1 MVAEEQKLLQMFEI
15 IRGLGTELGIPP
27 KSLDALTL
35 DSSFDKDLGFDSLA
49 RVEFISRIEL
59 HFGVKLPDRVFATID
74 TPRELL
80 REILNASMTK
90 EEEAHAIHPPL
101 KPLSLE
107 TPMPTPQQVETL
119 VDVLDWHVRTHPDRP
134 HIKFYS
140 DDEHEKIMTF
150 GSLKEGAERV
160 ALGLQKLGVKAGETV
175 SLMLPTS
182 RDYFLSFF
190 GILICGAIPVP
201 IYPPARLNQLED
213 HLLRHRSILE
223 NCSAVILITVPE
235 AKVVAHL
242 LMSQVRSLRKV
253 ITPTELQAQEGV
265 VLYPKRLAEDIALLQ
280 YTSGSTGKPKG
291 VTLTHANL
299 LANIR
304 AMGERIQVDSNDVF
318 VSWLPLYH
326 DMGLIGAWLGSLYF
340 STSLVI
346 MSPLSFLA
354 KPERWLWAVHRN
366 RATLTAAPNFA
377 YELCL
382 KRVRD
387 EDLEGLQLNSLRV
400 VFNGAEAVLPGTLLR
415 FYERFAPYGLQFEA
429 LMPVYGLAECSVGL
443 SFPPLGR
450 GPRIDKIER
459 ESFMK
464 TARAIPVKDDEHA
477 LCFVSCGQ
485 PLANHEIRIVD
496 MSGRELPER
505 QQGLLQFRGPS
516 ATCGYYRNP
525 EKNKLLFDDSW
536 LNSGDFAYIAD
547 GEVYITGRQK
557 DVIIRAGQNIYP
569 DEIEDAVNKIDG
581 VRKGCVAVFG
591 SASRE
596 TGTERLI
603 VLAETRESQP
613 ITLEQIRSKI
623 NSEVIA
629 LTGAPPD
636 EIVLAPPHSVLKT
649 SSGKIRRDA
658 CRETY
663 ERGTITVSR
672 APWLQVISLLGV
684 SFIPQMR
691 RWGQALKALAYAIY
705 AWVVLIF
712 LAVPTWLLI
721 PIIPK
726 LPWRWKLIRLSTR
739 MLAFA
744 TATPINLKGLEH
756 LPKPGTPCVL
766 VCNHASYLDGLIMV
780 AILPGP
786 VSFIAKE
793 ELNQQFIAGNFLRR
807 IGAEFVERFDMQKG
821 AENAKRIAR
830 LAAEGRSLLF
840 FPEGTFSRIPGLLPF
855 HMGAFVTAAEANVPI
870 VPIIIRGS
878 RSILRSDSWFPRHSP
893 ISISIGEPI
902 YPSQSAESDTWS
914 TAITLRK
921 LVRNRMLAEV
931 GEPDL
936 AYEKTV
942 RSP

>member
-1 MVAEEQKLLQMFEI
+1 MVTEEQKLLEMFEI
-15 IRGLGTELGIPP
+15 IRGLGRELRIHP
-27 KSLDALTL
+27 KSLNALTL
-35 DSSFDKDLGFDSLA
+35 DSSFDKDLGFDSLT

-80 REILNASMTK
+80 REILNASVAQT
-90 EEEAHAIHPPL
+90 AHPIQPL
-101 KPLSLE
+101 ESLSLE
-107 TPMPTPQQVETL
+107 IPLSTPQQAETL
-119 VDVLDWHVRTHPDRP
+119 VEVLDWHIRTHAERP

-140 DDEHEKIMTF
+140 DAGQENVMTY
-150 GSLKEGAERV
+150 GALKEGAERI
-160 ALGLQKLGVKAGETV
+160 ALGLQMLGVKAGETV

-201 IYPPARLNQLED
+201 IYPPARLSQLED

-223 NCSAVILITVPE
+223 NCRAVILITMPE
-235 AKVVAHL
+235 AKAVAHL
-242 LMSQVRSLRKV
+242 LMSQVHSLQKV
-253 ITPTELQAQEGV
+253 ITPADLQVQQGQV
-265 VLYPKRLAEDIALLQ
+265 FYPKRQAEDIALLQ

-304 AMGERIQVDSNDVF
+304 AMGERIRVDSNDVF

-340 STSLVI
+340 STCLVI

-382 KRVRD
+382 KRIRD
-387 EDLEGLQLNSLRV
+387 EDIKGLQLNSLRAL
-400 VFNGAEAVLPGTLLR
+400 FNGAEAVLPGTLMR
-415 FYERFAPYGLQFEA
+415 FYERFAPYGLQLEA

-443 SFPPLGR
+443 SFPPVGR

-464 TARAIPVKDDEHA
+464 TARAVPAKNDEHA
-477 LCFVSCGQ
+477 LRFVSCGE
-485 PLANHEIRIVD
+485 PLAEHEIRIVD
-496 MSGRELPER
+496 ASGRELPER

-516 ATCGYYRNP
+516 TTCGYYRNP
-525 EKNKLLFDDSW
+525 EKNKILFDDGW

-547 GEVYITGRQK
+547 GEVYVTGRQK
-557 DVIIRAGQNIYP
+557 DIIIRAGQNIYP
-569 DEIEDAVNKIDG
+569 DEIEETVNKIDG
-581 VRKGCVAVFG
+581 IRKGCVAVFG
-591 SASRE
+591 CASHE

-613 ITLEQIRSKI
+613 AALEQIRSKI
-623 NSEVIA
+623 NSEVMA
-629 LTGAPPD
+629 LTSAPPD

-658 CRETY
+658 CREMF
-663 ERGTITVSR
+663 ERDTIRVSR
-672 APWLQVISLLGV
+672 APWLQVLRLLGV
-684 SFIPQMR
+684 SVIPQMR
-691 RWGQALKALAYAIY
+691 RWGQSLKALAYAIY
-705 AWVVLIF
+705 AWSALIV

-721 PIIPK
+721 HLIPK
-726 LPWRWKLIRLSTR
+726 LSWRWKLIRQSTK

-744 TATPINLKGLEH
+744 TTTPIHVKGLEH
-756 LPKPGTPCVL
+756 LPKPGTPCIL

-780 AILPGP
+780 AVLPTP

-793 ELNQQFIAGNFLRR
+793 ELNRQFIAGHFLRR

-821 AENAKRIAR
+821 AADAKRIVH
-830 LAAEGRSLLF
+830 LAADGRSLLF

-855 HMGAFVTAAEANVPI
+855 HMGAFITAAEANVPI
-870 VPIIIRGS
+870 VPIVLRGS
-878 RSILRSDSWFPRHSP
+878 RSILRSGSWFPRYSP
-893 ISISIGEPI
+893 LSISIGEPI
-902 YPSQSAESDTWS
+902 YPSPSAEPDVWR
-914 TAITLRK
+914 TAIALRNA
-921 LVRNRMLAEV
+921 VRTRMLAEV

>member
-1 MVAEEQKLLQMFEI
+1 MVTEEQKLFEMFEI
-15 IRGLGTELGIPP
+15 IRGLGAELRIRP
-27 KSLDALTL
+27 KNLDTLTL
-35 DSSFDKDLGFDSLA
+35 DSSFDKDLGFDSLT

-80 REILNASMTK
+80 REILNASVAK
-90 EEEAHAIHPPL
+90 EVRSIHPL
-101 KPLSLE
+101 RPLSLE
-107 TPMPTPQQVETL
+107 TLMSAPPQHAETL
-119 VDVLDWHVRTHPDRP
+119 VDVLDWHIRTHADRP

-140 DDEHEKIMTF
+140 DDEQEKIITY
-150 GSLKEGAERV
+150 GNLKEGAERI
-160 ALGLQKLGVKAGETV
+160 AFGLQMLGVKAGETV

-223 NCSAVILITVPE
+223 NCRTVMLITVPE
-235 AKVVAHL
+235 AKAVAHL
-242 LMSQVRSLRKV
+242 LMSQVGTLQKV
-253 ITPTELQAQEGV
+253 ITPAELQARHGH
-265 VLYPKRLAEDIALLQ
+265 VLYPKRLPEDIALLQ

-304 AMGERIQVDSNDVF
+304 AMGERIKVDSNDVF

-340 STSLVI
+340 SACLVV
-346 MSPLSFLA
+346 MSPLAFLA

-382 KRVRD
+382 KRIRD
-387 EDLEGLQLNSLRV
+387 EDLEGLQLNSLRA
-400 VFNGAEAVLPGTLLR
+400 VFNGAEAVLPGTLTR
-415 FYERFAPYGLQFEA
+415 FYERFAPFGLQLEA

-443 SFPPLGR
+443 SFPPIDR
-450 GPRIDKIER
+450 GPRIDKIDR
-459 ESFMK
+459 EYFMK
-464 TARAIPVKDDEHA
+464 TAQAIPAKSDEHA
-477 LCFVSCGQ
+477 LCFVSCGE
-485 PLANHEIRIVD
+485 PLSEHEIRIVD
-496 MSGRELPER
+496 ITGRELPER

-516 ATCGYYRNP
+516 TTCGYYRNP
-525 EKNKLLFDDSW
+525 EKNKALFDDDW

-557 DVIIRAGQNIYP
+557 DIIIRAGQNIYP

-591 SASRE
+591 STSHE

-603 VLAETRESQP
+603 VLVETRETQSAA
-613 ITLEQIRSKI
+613 LEQIRSKI
-623 NSEVIA
+623 NSEIMA

-658 CRETY
+658 CREMY
-663 ERGTITVSR
+663 EHGTITLPR
-672 APWLQVISLLGV
+672 APWLQIIRLLGV
-684 SFIPQMR
+684 SFIPQIH
-691 RWGQALKALAYAIY
+691 RWGQSLKALSYAFY
-705 AWVVLIF
+705 AWSALIF
-712 LAVPTWLLI
+712 LAVPTWLLVR
-721 PIIPK
+721 IIPK
-726 LPWRWKLIRLSTR
+726 LPWRWKLIRSGAR

-744 TATPINLKGLEH
+744 TATPINVKGLEH
-756 LPKPGTPCVL
+756 LPEPGTPCVL
-766 VCNHASYLDGLIMV
+766 VCNHASYLDGLILV
-780 AILPGP
+780 AILPSP

-793 ELNQQFIAGNFLRR
+793 ELNRQFIAGNFLRR

-821 AENAKRIAR
+821 AADARRIAR
-830 LAAEGRSLLF
+830 LAADGHSVLF

-855 HMGAFVTAAEANVPI
+855 HMGAFITAAEANIPIIPI
-870 VPIIIRGS
+870 VLRGS
-878 RSILRSDSWFPRHSP
+878 RSTLRFGSWLPHYSP
-893 ISISIGEPI
+893 ISVSIGEAI
-902 YPSQSAESDTWS
+902 YPGQSAEPDIWS
-914 TAITLRK
+914 TAITLRN
-921 LVRNRMLAEV
+921 LVRNRMLTEV

-936 AYEKTV
+936 HL
-942 RSP
+942 